1 MRTFGLIGKNIDYSF
16 SRKYFSEKFQ
26 SENIDAQY
34 CNFDIPSIEKFPEIL
49 KKDEISGLNITI
61 PYKEKIIPYLD
72 RLDPHSSKI
81 QAVNT
86 VKIEKDGRLT
96 GFNTDF
102 YGFTESLKPYLKPH
116 HIKALILGTGGASKA
131 IAYALE
137 MLEIEFI
144 FVSRTPK
151 NDQLSY
157 TALDKNILDEYTLI
171 INSTPLGTFPETE
184 ACPALPFEHIFKKH
198 LLFDLIYNPSETK
211 LMKLCAEKGAQT
223 LNGLQML
230 KLQAEKAWDIWNS

>member
-1 MRTFGLIGKNIDYSF
+1 MRTFGLIGRNIDYSF

-34 CNFDIPSIEKFPEIL
+34 CNFDIPSIIKFPEIH
-49 KKDEISGLNITI
+49 KKNKISGFNVTI

-72 RLDPHSSKI
+72 RLDTHSSKI

-86 VKIEKDGRLT
+86 VKIEKDGSLT

-116 HIKALILGTGGASKA
+116 HTKALILGTGGASKA

-137 MLEIEFI
+137 MLEIEFM
-144 FVSRTPK
+144 FVSRNPK

-157 TALDKNILDEYTLI
+157 AALDKNILDDYNLI

-184 ACPALPFEHIFKKH
+184 ACPTLPFEHISKKH

-230 KLQAEKAWDIWNS
+230 IFQAEKAWDIWNS